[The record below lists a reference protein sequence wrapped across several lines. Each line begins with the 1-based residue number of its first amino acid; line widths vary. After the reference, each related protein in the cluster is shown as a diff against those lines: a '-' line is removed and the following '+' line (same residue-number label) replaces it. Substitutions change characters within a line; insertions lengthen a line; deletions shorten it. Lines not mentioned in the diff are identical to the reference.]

1 MLVSRCFSI
10 ICVVFSTYKHYLYSV
25 KCDTN
30 IKKHNVIIEGE
41 KYYFVFINK
50 HNKDTMN
57 KYLTIIAAIFLLLC
71 SCSKEESNEPLPPAE
86 SNVYYVKYEVKVL
99 VPNHFSQTITYT
111 TESGVRT
118 VSTTSS
124 TWEGTYGP
132 FKKGDLVKLTAKA
145 QASTIKST
153 NYIRIYVSCNNSP
166 FGIKKEASSDY
177 NNPPLSISY
186 TMP

>member
-1 MLVSRCFSI
+1 
-10 ICVVFSTYKHYLYSV
+10 
-25 KCDTN
+25 
-30 IKKHNVIIEGE
+30 
-41 KYYFVFINK
+41 
-50 HNKDTMN
+50 MN

-186 TMP
+186 TMPCC

>member
-1 MLVSRCFSI
+1 MRAVADLR
-10 ICVVFSTYKHYLYSV
+10 
-25 KCDTN
+25 
-30 IKKHNVIIEGE
+30 
-41 KYYFVFINK
+41 
-50 HNKDTMN
+50 
-57 KYLTIIAAIFLLLC
+57 
-71 SCSKEESNEPLPPAE
+71 
-86 SNVYYVKYEVKVL
+86 
-99 VPNHFSQTITYT
+99 YT